1 MNFSLRFGLQYFQL
15 FSTFFLMDI
24 QIHFSI
30 DSASQLF
37 TVGKFPICV
46 SQPLIEILY
55 KTDPRLARC

>member
-1 MNFSLRFGLQYFQL
+1 
-15 FSTFFLMDI
+15 MDI